1 MTRVSIGR
9 SGLVSTYYWL
19 TKPGIIYGNS
29 ITVAGGFFLA
39 AHGQIDLLLLL
50 ATLVGVAL
58 VIASGCVL
66 NNYIDRGIDSKMSRT
81 KNRALVKGTLPGLNA
96 IVYAALLGLVGF
108 AILWYFT
115 NFLTVAVGL
124 IGLIDYVVLYGISKR
139 YSVYGTIVGSI
150 SGATPVVAGYTAVT
164 NTVDAGAIILFLIL
178 VFWQMPH
185 FYAIAVRRLD
195 DYKSAGLPV
204 LPIVSGLQL
213 TKVNIAIYIIAF
225 MGAVTMLTI
234 LGYAGYTYLA
244 VMIGF
249 SLAWLRLAVQ
259 GFKTGDDRKW
269 AAQVFG
275 FSLLVLLAFSVM
287 ISVSWFLP

>member
-1 MTRVSIGR
+1 
-9 SGLVSTYYWL
+9 
-19 TKPGIIYGNS
+19 
-29 ITVAGGFFLA
+29 VAGGFFLA
-39 AHGQIDLLLLL
+39 ARGHIDFVLLL

-81 KNRALVKGTLPGLNA
+81 KDRALVKGTIPAFNA
-96 IVYAALLGLVGF
+96 ITYAVLMGIAGFAVLWLFTNLLTVCVGLVG
-108 AILWYFT
+108 L
-115 NFLTVAVGL
+115 V
-124 IGLIDYVVLYGISKR
+124 DYVVLYGISKR

-150 SGATPVVAGYTAVT
+150 SGATPIVAGYTAVT
-164 NTVDAGAIILFLIL
+164 NVFDTGAVLIFLIM

-185 FYAIAVRRLD
+185 FYAIAIRRLE

-213 TKVNIAIYIIAF
+213 TKINIVLYIVAYLA
-225 MGAVTMLTI
+225 GAAMLTV

-249 SLAWLRLAVQ
+249 SLTWLRLAVQ
-259 GFKTGDDRKW
+259 GFTAKDDRKW
-269 AAQVFG
+269 AAKVFG
-275 FSLLVLLAFSVM
+275 FSLLVLLAFSIM